1 MAFDPIS
8 ETLWA
13 AILKKATDEDSKDM
27 ASGYW
32 IKCPS
37 CGRRVIK
44 KQLMKKGCYVCGWK
58 EGMDRF
64 KSLSYWAKCPKCKTQ
79 LVSREL
85 KEKGCYLCG
94 WNPVMER

>member
-1 MAFDPIS
+1 MPIDPIS
-8 ETLWA
+8 QALGDQ
-13 AILKKATDEDSKDM
+13 ILREAKRQEKNAL
-27 ASGYW
+27 ASGHW
-32 IKCPS
+32 MKCPS
-37 CGRRVIK
+37 CGRRVIT

-58 EGMDRF
+58 EGMDMD

-94 WNPVMER
+94 WNPAKER